1 MSFVLIVSLDLYLL
15 SLDSFCLINC
25 HEIEYFDNS
34 YRNFI
39 SQQIAT
45 CPQSLCLLLSTT

>member
-25 HEIEYFDNS
+25 HEIEYLIIHVEILSLNKLQPT
-34 YRNFI
+34 RNVF
-39 SQQIAT
+39 A
-45 CPQSLCLLLSTT
+45 CC